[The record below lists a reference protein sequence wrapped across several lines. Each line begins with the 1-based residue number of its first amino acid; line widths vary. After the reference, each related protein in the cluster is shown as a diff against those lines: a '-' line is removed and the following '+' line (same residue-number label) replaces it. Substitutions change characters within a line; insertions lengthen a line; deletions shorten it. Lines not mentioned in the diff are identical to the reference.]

1 MKVPVSTI
9 LLVTISIGTPCCQA
23 AHTAPQPT
31 AAPAGNVDSAKP
43 VSDQTAQWML
53 KRARSELTG
62 KNAASQAGQSTGPA
76 ESNELRRTTLFLSRY
91 DRSHGSSETSQAV
104 SSHMLVGAGES
115 LSRAL
120 DAALAGP
127 PQANRVSEPDRI
139 KIDILD
145 ADPVP
150 IDAGKITPEQSAS
163 QLIDVGVE
171 GIELETGGRTLYLLP
186 SDLIY
191 ESIAVGDPESQSAA
205 DLLGR
210 AMSALDLP
218 QGRWTSPG
226 VTLKRIHTISFVE
239 DGTRTRALKL
249 LRGFIPDVDSGR
261 ESLLRSAGAGGNY
274 LIRMQRPD
282 GRYYYTYDPLDD
294 KVDAVK
300 YNIVRHAGVIISLF
314 DLYAATKEIRY
325 LNSARRGVAFLKRR
339 FQHTKLG
346 LCAIDFDGKAK
357 LGANGL
363 ALLALTRQIEIERI
377 SADLKAAEQLAGAI
391 LHMLRPDGSFETY
404 SDPSADEQIETVSL
418 YYPGEAMLGLVRL
431 YSLNHDRRF
440 LDAAK
445 RAADYLID
453 FELKS
458 AELPPD
464 AWFAQALEA
473 LRNLAPGD
481 GKAGKYAEHAMRLA
495 DAMAREQYGPD
506 APAGYQGGFRPGLPR
521 SAQAAARAEGMLAGY
536 RIARSTK
543 DPRAPGILSALAASG
558 RFQLSQQFGPDNCFF
573 LPDPARAAGGFHG
586 SPAAM
591 RIRIDYVQ
599 HNISSLLGIADVAQ

>member
-1 MKVPVSTI
+1 MKSAISAI

-23 AHTAPQPT
+23 AHTSPQST
-31 AAPAGNVDSAKP
+31 AASAGNRENAEP
-43 VSDQTAQWML
+43 VSDQTAQWLL
-53 KRARSELTG
+53 KRARSELSG
-62 KNAASQAGQSTGPA
+62 KNAASQVGQSTGPV
-76 ESNELRRTTLFLSRY
+76 ESNEPWRTTLFLSRY
-91 DRSHGSSETSQAV
+91 DRSHGSPESSQAV
-104 SSHMLVGAGES
+104 SAHMSVGAGET

-120 DAALAGP
+120 DAALAGL
-127 PQANRVSEPDRI
+127 PQANRAPEPDRI

-150 IDAGKITPEQSAS
+150 IDADKITPSQTAS
-163 QLIDVGVE
+163 QLIDAGVE

-249 LRGFIPDVDSGR
+249 VRGFIPDVDSGR
-261 ESLLRSAGAGGNY
+261 ESLLRNARSGGDY
-274 LIRMQRPD
+274 LTRMQRPD
-282 GRYYYTYDPLDD
+282 GQFYYTYDPLDD
-294 KVDAVK
+294 KVDPVK

-314 DLYAATKEIRY
+314 DLYGSTKEIRY
-325 LNSARRGVAFLKRR
+325 LSSAIRAIAFLKTR
-339 FQHTKLG
+339 FQQTKLG
-346 LCAIDFDGKAK
+346 LCAIDFDGKTK

-363 ALLALTRQIEIERI
+363 ALLALTRQIEIERS
-377 SADLKAAEQLAGAI
+377 SADLKAAELLAGAI
-391 LHMLRPDGSFETY
+391 LQMLRPDGSFETY
-404 SDPSADEQIETVSL
+404 SDPSTDDQVETVSL
-418 YYPGEAMLGLVRL
+418 YYPGEAMLGLIRL
-431 YSLNHDRRF
+431 YSLDHERRF

-458 AELPPD
+458 VELPPD

-473 LRNLAPGD
+473 LRSLAPD
-481 GKAGKYAEHAMRLA
+481 DSKAGKYAEHAMRLA
-495 DAMAREQYGPD
+495 EAMAREQYGPD
-506 APAGYQGGFRPGLPR
+506 AAAGYQGGFRPGLPR

-536 RIARSTK
+536 RIARSMK
-543 DPRAPGILSALAASG
+543 DPRAPVILAALAASA
-558 RFQLSQQFGPDNCFF
+558 RFQLSQQFGPDNSFF

-586 SPAAM
+586 SPTAM

-599 HNISSLLGIADVAQ
+599 HNISSLLGIADVVQ